1 MPSFNVAFEPV
12 LGAEVVA
19 AADLRPLVVPWRSRV
34 LDASDRESSGT
45 ASAAAAAEVGAADA
59 PAETAP
65 APAEVAVVDTGRW
78 RGGAMRVMGNFEQ
91 DRGLRYL
98 QRAEEGGLCR
108 GHGRAR
114 AGVVIGA

>member
-1 MPSFNVAFEPV
+1 MFA
-12 LGAEVVA
+12 AADEVVA
-19 AADLRPLVVPWRSRV
+19 AAGLRPLVVPWRSRV

-45 ASAAAAAEVGAADA
+45 APAAAAEVEAAAA
-59 PAETAP
+59 PAEAAP

-78 RGGAMRVMGNFEQ
+78 RGGAMRVKGDFEQ